1 MQECWPWNLFVN
13 HHGQSGEWRLR
24 FPTPVLSSTAL
35 TAFILPLSNGVQWN
49 QGVKGT
55 ICCRITECAELGGTC
70 ALRLPF
76 SRLQLVILIP
86 PPHQMDSWILY
97 PLFPEL
103 SHRACLKLSLTLFN
117 FYNFPSPYHSPLPGG
132 VFSILCS
139 TQAGNYFGNILPALS
154 HKELNITLKRN
165 LNFFFNLIFHGILSA
180 SAKVPKW
187 KSLFRGWEV
196 ALE

>member
-86 PPHQMDSWILY
+86 PSPSDGQLD
-97 PLFPEL
+97 
-103 SHRACLKLSLTLFN
+103 TLFSIPYSLN
-117 FYNFPSPYHSPLPGG
+117 YPIVPASSFLWLYLISVIFHLPTVLPFLMVSSPSCVPHRPETTLEISFQPSPTRS
-132 VFSILCS
+132 
-139 TQAGNYFGNILPALS
+139 
-154 HKELNITLKRN
+154 
-165 LNFFFNLIFHGILSA
+165 
-180 SAKVPKW
+180 
-187 KSLFRGWEV
+187 
-196 ALE
+196 